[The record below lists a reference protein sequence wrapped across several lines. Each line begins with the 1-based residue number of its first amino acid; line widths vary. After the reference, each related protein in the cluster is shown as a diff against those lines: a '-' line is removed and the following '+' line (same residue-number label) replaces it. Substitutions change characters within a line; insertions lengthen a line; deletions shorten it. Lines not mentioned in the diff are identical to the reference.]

1 MNNVRNLVV
10 WLAICSVCA
19 ALTIY
24 LVQAVEKPV
33 GLRDMIATF
42 GR

>member
-1 MNNVRNLVV
+1 MNNARNLVV
-10 WLAICSVCA
+10 WLAICGICA

-33 GLRDMIATF
+33 GLREKVATF